1 MLYRLD
7 KGPLSKIRDS
17 LPGVKELQAEG
28 FVLAGECDK
37 DGNVI
42 STSVVFDAVEA
53 EGDEGLDAV
62 EADKPKRA
70 YTRKPREE

>member
-17 LPGVKELQAEG
+17 LTGVKDLQADG
-28 FVLAGECDK
+28 FVLAGECDT

-42 STSVVFDAVEA
+42 SSAVVFDDAA
-53 EGDEGLDAV
+53 PDLDDE
-62 EADKPKRA
+62 PKNRR
-70 YTRKPREE
+70 RKPRDE

>member
-1 MLYRLD
+1 MLYKLT
-7 KGPLSKIRDS
+7 KGTLSKIRDS

-42 STSVVFDAVEA
+42 SSAVVFDEP
-53 EGDEGLDAV
+53 GSMPDLDDE
-62 EADKPKRA
+62 PKRRG
-70 YTRKPREE
+70 RKPRDE